1 MTANKE
7 YDVAIVGGGPN
18 GLICGAYL
26 ARAGLRVVILEARHE
41 TGGGLDTFEFAGFRF
56 NPHAIYHMM
65 ADYMP
70 PYKDLDLAARGVKY
84 IYPEVQCAYVNQN
97 AAPLLLYRDPG
108 KTAEYLS
115 THFSAADGQ
124 TYQQMYADF
133 REFSEAILM
142 PLTYVPPMP
151 AIDQTQALNAASGD
165 LGRRFN
171 KIAELTPLE
180 ILEQYEFSDPVKA
193 GLLNLFLM
201 WGMSPYEVG
210 FLFPLYVYR
219 MTCSAL
225 VAGGSHRLSSAIYRA
240 FIEAGGEVLD
250 RAEVVKVTLTNGKVS
265 GLVTAD
271 GTEITATAVASTADP
286 AQNFL
291 TFFEPGEIPD
301 GLTEA
306 AQRWEWEQES
316 LFGAH
321 VALKQAPDYSGK
333 GPEDDVNRALITFLG
348 IHGTEQLLDH
358 VEELQQGKLPEKPL
372 GHVTCASLFDP
383 LQAFP
388 GHHTGRWECLAP
400 YDADWETIKHEYA
413 ERCLDQWKAYAPN
426 LETLFTLV
434 YPPTYIEQK
443 NKSMVRGSFKH
454 GAYSPLQM
462 GYLRPNDMCSSCYT
476 PIEGFYVCG
485 ASTYPG
491 GMILGGGGYIGANIL
506 AEDFG
511 LDKPWQ
517 EPEYI
522 TTAREA
528 GYIPD

>member
-1 MTANKE
+1 MPAKKE

-56 NPHAIYHMM
+56 NPHAVYHMM
-65 ADYMP
+65 AEYMP
-70 PYKDLDLAARGVKY
+70 PYKDLALDTRGVKY
-84 IYPEVQCAYVNQN
+84 IYPEVQCAYINKDVT
-97 AAPLLLYRDPG
+97 PLLFYRDPE
-108 KTAEYLS
+108 KTADYLS
-115 THFSAADGQ
+115 ANFSPADGRA
-124 TYQQMYADF
+124 YRQMYRDF
-133 REFSEAILM
+133 KEFSEEILM
-142 PLTYVPPMP
+142 PLTYVPPVS
-151 AIDQTQALNAASGD
+151 AIEQTQVLDAAGD
-165 LGRRFN
+165 VGRRFN
-171 KIAELTPLE
+171 EIAEQTPLD
-180 ILEQYEFSDPVKA
+180 ILDAYNFNEPVKA
-193 GLLNLFLM
+193 ALLNLFLM

-219 MTCSAL
+219 MTQSAL

-240 FIEAGGEVLD
+240 FIEAGGEVMD
-250 RAEVVKVTLTNGKVS
+250 RAEVVKVTLTNGKVA

-271 GTEITATAVASTADP
+271 GTEVTATAVASTADP
-286 AQNFL
+286 KQNFL
-291 TFFEPGEIPD
+291 SFFAAEEIPEA
-301 GLTEA
+301 LTEA
-306 AQRWEWEQES
+306 ARRWQWEPES

-321 VALKQAPDYSGK
+321 VALKNAPDYTGR
-333 GPEDDVNRALITFLG
+333 GETDDANRALITFLG
-348 IHGTEQLLDH
+348 VQQTEQLLEH
-358 VEELQQGKLPEKPL
+358 VEELQQGKLPDPPL

-383 LQAFP
+383 IQAFP

-400 YDADWETIKHEYA
+400 YEADWESIKKDYA
-413 ERCLDQWKAYAPN
+413 ERCLAEWRSYAPN
-426 LETLFTLV
+426 IEPMFTLV

-462 GYLRPNDMCSSCYT
+462 GFLRPNDMCSSCYT

-491 GMILGGGGYIGANIL
+491 GMILGGGGYLGANII

-511 LDKPWQ
+511 LEKNWE
-517 EPEYI
+517 EPAYI
-522 TTAREA
+522 KAAREKGLIA
-528 GYIPD
+528 D

>member
-1 MTANKE
+1 MTTKKE
-7 YDVAIVGGGPN
+7 YDVAIIGGGPN

-70 PYKDLDLAARGVKY
+70 PHKDLALETRGVKY
-84 IYPEVQCAYVNQN
+84 IYPEVQCAYINKDM
-97 AAPLLLYRDPG
+97 APLLFYRDPG
-108 KTAEYLS
+108 KTADYLS
-115 THFSAADGQ
+115 AHFSSADGQ
-124 TYQQMYADF
+124 AYQQMHSDF
-133 REFSEAILM
+133 KEFSEAILM
-142 PLTYVPPMP
+142 PLTYVPPLP
-151 AIDQTQALNAASGD
+151 AIEQTQVLDAAGEV
-165 LGRRFN
+165 GRRFN
-171 KIAELTPLE
+171 DIADETPLN
-180 ILEQYEFSDPVKA
+180 ILNAYNFSEPVKA

-219 MTCSAL
+219 MTRSAL

-240 FIEAGGEVLD
+240 FIEAGGEVMD
-250 RAEVVKVTLTNGKVS
+250 RAEVVKVSLTNGKVS

-271 GTEITATAVASTADP
+271 GIEIAATAVASTADP
-286 AQNFL
+286 KQNFL
-291 TFFEPGEIPD
+291 NFFDTGEIPET
-301 GLTEA
+301 LTESA
-306 AQRWEWEQES
+306 RRWEWESES

-321 VALKQAPDYSGK
+321 VALKQAPDYTGQGDK
-333 GPEDDVNRALITFLG
+333 DDANRALITFLG
-348 IHGTEQLLDH
+348 THRTDQLLEH
-358 VEELQQGKLPEKPL
+358 FEKLQQGQLPDPPL
-372 GHVTCASLFDP
+372 GHVTCASIFDR
-383 LQAFP
+383 LQACP
-388 GHHTGRWECLAP
+388 GHHTGRWECLVP
-400 YDADWETIKHEYA
+400 YDADWETIKNDYA
-413 ERCLDQWKAYAPN
+413 ERCLAQWRAYAPN
-426 LETLFTLV
+426 VDPLFTLV

-491 GMILGGGGYIGANIL
+491 GMILGGGGYLGANII

-511 LDKPWQ
+511 LEKNWD
-517 EPEYI
+517 EPDYI
-522 TTAREA
+522 KTAKES
-528 GYIPD
+528 GIIPE